1 MNKFIIFLTIFTC
14 ILLGLAMF
22 VFGLAGR
29 IESATEPEKE
39 SIPIG
44 ASAMVELGDGLWYN
58 SETGIVY
65 WWNGVINSMSE
76 RSTTPTPYYAPNGL
90 LYKYNPNTK
99 SLEEIE

>member
-1 MNKFIIFLTIFTC
+1 MLV
-14 ILLGLAMF
+14 LLVAFFQAAFSGQDIADEP
-22 VFGLAGR
+22 V
-29 IESATEPEKE
+29 TEPEKE

-44 ASAMVELGDGLWYN
+44 QSAMVEIGDGLWYN

-76 RSTTPTPYYAPNGL
+76 RATTPTPYYAPNGL
-90 LYKYNPNTK
+90 PYRYNTNTK